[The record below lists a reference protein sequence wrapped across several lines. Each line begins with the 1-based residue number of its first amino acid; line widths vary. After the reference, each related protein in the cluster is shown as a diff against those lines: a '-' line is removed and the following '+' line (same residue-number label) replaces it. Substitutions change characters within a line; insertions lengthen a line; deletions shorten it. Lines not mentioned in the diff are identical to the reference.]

1 MYVTGF
7 IGARRQALAR
17 QLSEARGLPFVDLD
31 LAIEARD
38 GRTVQRIARTMG
50 EHEVRNK
57 EYEALAALNPA
68 EGVVVAVS
76 DGAVL
81 DDECRALMEQGEIV
95 IADAGL
101 TPAELWEQACQDPAP
116 VYAFLLDGD
125 SEAGY
130 RKFLELFEVRMPIYR
145 RYLK

>member
-17 QLSEARGLPFVDLD
+17 QMAEARGLPYVDLD
-31 LAIEARD
+31 LAIEAKD
-38 GRTVQRIARTMG
+38 GRTVLRIARTMG

-57 EYEALAALNPA
+57 EYEALAALDPA
-68 EGVVVAVS
+68 VGVVVAVS

-81 DDECRALMEQGEIV
+81 DDQCRDLMEQGEIV

-101 TPAELWEQACQDPAP
+101 TPTELWEQACQDPAP
-116 VYAFLLDGD
+116 VYAFLLGEDR
-125 SEAGY
+125 EAGY
-130 RKFLELFEVRMPIYR
+130 RKFLELYEVRMPVYR